1 MLWCHLAALELFED
15 GFKRYKEKIFFS
27 DLSVK
32 AVTKRERER
41 VRERE
46 REREGEKKE

>member
-1 MLWCHLAALELFED
+1 MLWCHLAALELFKD

-41 VRERE
+41 ERE
-46 REREGEKKE
+46 RERGRDRRR